1 MGRCTDSW
9 RSLGRLAR
17 GAWRFHA
24 IIGPV
29 PAGSGPP
36 ACETTEKCRVRRGQM
51 SVQKRLEWGEA
62 LITGVPEIDEQHM
75 ILVHTLNEAA
85 ERLGRECSADILGQ
99 ITQDLL
105 GYALYHFDTE
115 EELMQQSGYSEQDA
129 AMQALHLEQ
138 HRSFSAKVVSIRE
151 SLTAGTL
158 INSD

>member
-1 MGRCTDSW
+1 
-9 RSLGRLAR
+9 
-17 GAWRFHA
+17 
-24 IIGPV
+24 
-29 PAGSGPP
+29 
-36 ACETTEKCRVRRGQM
+36 M

-85 ERLGRECSADILGQ
+85 ERLGRECSAEILGQ

-138 HRSFSAKVVSIRE
+138 HRNFSSKVVAIRE
-151 SLTAGTL
+151 DLKAGIL
-158 INSD
+158 IAPDDLIGFLNQWLVDHIMNTDKKLAAFLLAGNGRVAG

>member
-1 MGRCTDSW
+1 
-9 RSLGRLAR
+9 
-17 GAWRFHA
+17 
-24 IIGPV
+24 
-29 PAGSGPP
+29 
-36 ACETTEKCRVRRGQM
+36 M

-138 HRSFSAKVVSIRE
+138 HRNFSSKVVAIRE
-151 SLTAGTL
+151 NLKAGIL
-158 INSD
+158 IAPDDLIGFLNQWLVDHIMNTDKKLAAFLLAGNGRVAG

>member
-1 MGRCTDSW
+1 
-9 RSLGRLAR
+9 
-17 GAWRFHA
+17 
-24 IIGPV
+24 
-29 PAGSGPP
+29 
-36 ACETTEKCRVRRGQM
+36 M

-138 HRSFSAKVVSIRE
+138 HRNFSSKVVAIRE
-151 SLTAGTL
+151 NLKAGIL
-158 INSD
+158 IAPDDLIGFLNQWLVDHIMNTDKKLAAFLLAGNGRTPG